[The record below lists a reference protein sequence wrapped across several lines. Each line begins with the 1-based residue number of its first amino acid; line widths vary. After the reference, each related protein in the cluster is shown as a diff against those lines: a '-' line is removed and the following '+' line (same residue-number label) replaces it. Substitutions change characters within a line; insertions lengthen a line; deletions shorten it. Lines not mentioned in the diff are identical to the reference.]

1 MGEELITTFTTAMT
15 SIQGDVMSMVKAA
28 LPGGLV
34 IMGVFLASRLGV
46 AFFKS
51 IAK

>member
-1 MGEELITTFTTAMT
+1 MSTDLVTAFTTAIT
-15 SIQGDVMSMVKAA
+15 TIQGDVVNMVKAA
-28 LPGGLV
+28 LPGGLI
-34 IMGVFLASRLGV
+34 IMGIFLASRLGV